1 MESSPRFFF
10 FPLLFMAAA
19 AFCNAHIAEF
29 DEYWQKKEASAR
41 TNVQNAYNPDP
52 ESVTKHFN
60 DAVLKELEKNTT
72 RRGLRGKRT
81 AGGPCM
87 ATNPIDRCWRCQKN
101 WGHHRKRLASCAKG
115 FGRHVTG
122 GKNGDFYVV
131 TDPSDEDLVSPRNG
145 TLRYGV
151 IQDRPLWIVF
161 ARNMVIRLSEELI
174 VNSNKT
180 IDGRGVDVQIMNGA
194 GITIQYVDNVIIHN
208 LRIHDI
214 KTGSGGMIRDSEHHY
229 GLRTRSDG
237 DGISIFG
244 ASNVWID
251 HVSMS
256 NCMDGLI
263 DAIQGSTAITISNSH
278 FTQHNDVRQIS
289 PTPTPAPSI
298 SHTDRTVCSRS
309 QSPSTTSGK
318 ASFREC
324 QGHRSRSHIRR
335 PLLHDISSPSLCIH
349 SRTFLLRRCR
359 WGFVHVVNNDYTH
372 WMMYAIGGSQ
382 HPTILSQGNRFIA
395 PPTLF
400 AKEVKLVTKREYSP
414 EEVWKNWHW
423 RSEGDL
429 LKNGAFFVPSG
440 AGKFGNVS
448 YKDLIKAKPGTFVT
462 RLTRFSGALK
472 CVPNRPC

>member
-1 MESSPRFFF
+1 MECSPRFFF

-29 DEYWQKKEASAR
+29 DEYWQKKEAMAR
-41 TNVQNAYNPDP
+41 AKVQNAYNPNP

-60 DAVLKELEKNTT
+60 DAVLRDLEKNNT
-72 RRGLRGKRT
+72 RRGLRGKRQD
-81 AGGPCM
+81 GGPCM

-101 WGHHRKRLASCAKG
+101 WAHHRKRLATCAKG

-131 TDPSDEDLVSPRNG
+131 TDPSDDDLVNPRKG

-161 ARNMVIRLSEELI
+161 ARDMVIRLSEELI

-180 IDGRGVDVQIMNGA
+180 IDGRGADVQITNGA

-214 KTGSGGMIRDSEHHY
+214 KAGSGGMIRDSEHHY

-263 DAIQGSTAITISNSH
+263 DAIEGSTAITISNGH
-278 FTQHNDVRQIS
+278 FTQHNDVMLFGASDSFSGDAVMQI
-289 PTPTPAPSI
+289 
-298 SHTDRTVCSRS
+298 TVAFNHF
-309 QSPSTTSGK
+309 GK
-318 ASFREC
+318 GLVQRM
-324 QGHRSRSHIRR
+324 
-335 PLLHDISSPSLCIH
+335 P
-349 SRTFLLRRCR
+349 RCR

-400 AKEVKLVTKREYSP
+400 AKEVTKREYSP

-423 RSEGDL
+423 KSEGDL
-429 LKNGAFFVPSG
+429 LQNGAFFVPSG
-440 AGKFGNVS
+440 AGKFGSVS
-448 YKDLIKAKPGTFVT
+448 YKDLIRAKPGTFVT
-462 RLTRFSGALK
+462 RLTRFTGALK

>member
-101 WGHHRKRLASCAKG
+101 WAHHRKRLASCAKG

-131 TDPSDEDLVSPRNG
+131 TDPSDEDLVNPRNG

-151 IQDRPLWIVF
+151 IQDRPVWIVF
-161 ARNMVIRLSEELI
+161 ARDMVIRLSEELI

-194 GITIQYVDNVIIHN
+194 GITIH
-208 LRIHDI
+208 
-214 KTGSGGMIRDSEHHY
+214 
-229 GLRTRSDG
+229 
-237 DGISIFG
+237 
-244 ASNVWID
+244 NVWID

-278 FTQHNDVRQIS
+278 FTQHNDVMLFGASDAFSGDAVMQI
-289 PTPTPAPSI
+289 
-298 SHTDRTVCSRS
+298 TVAFNHF
-309 QSPSTTSGK
+309 GK
-318 ASFREC
+318 GLVQRM
-324 QGHRSRSHIRR
+324 
-335 PLLHDISSPSLCIH
+335 P
-349 SRTFLLRRCR
+349 RCR

-400 AKEVKLVTKREYSP
+400 AKEVTKREYSP

>member
-1 MESSPRFFF
+1 
-10 FPLLFMAAA
+10 MAAA

-29 DEYWQKKEASAR
+29 DEYWQKKEAMAR
-41 TNVQNAYNPDP
+41 ANVQNAYNPNP

-60 DAVLKELEKNTT
+60 DAVLRDLEKNNT
-72 RRGLRGKRT
+72 RRGLRGKRRY
-81 AGGPCM
+81 GGPCM

-101 WGHHRKRLASCAKG
+101 WAHHRKRLATCAKG

-131 TDPSDEDLVSPRNG
+131 TDPSDDDLVNPRKG

-161 ARNMVIRLSEELI
+161 ARDMVIRLTEELI

-180 IDGRGVDVQIMNGA
+180 IDGRGVDVQIVNGA
-194 GITIQYVDNVIIHN
+194 GITVQFVDNIIIHN

-214 KTGSGGMIRDSEHHY
+214 KAGSGGMIRDSEHHY

-289 PTPTPAPSI
+289 PTQHLHPPFLTKTAPCCPGDAVRCQRRVLGRRGDADHSRLQPLRERPRTENAKVTDPDHTSAARCSI
-298 SHTDRTVCSRS
+298 IS
-309 QSPSTTSGK
+309 
-318 ASFREC
+318 
-324 QGHRSRSHIRR
+324 
-335 PLLHDISSPSLCIH
+335 LLLCIH
-349 SRTFLLRRCR
+349 SHTF
-359 WGFVHVVNNDYTH
+359 FSAD
-372 WMMYAIGGSQ
+372 AGG
-382 HPTILSQGNRFIA
+382 
-395 PPTLF
+395 
-400 AKEVKLVTKREYSP
+400 
-414 EEVWKNWHW
+414 
-423 RSEGDL
+423 
-429 LKNGAFFVPSG
+429 
-440 AGKFGNVS
+440 VS
-448 YKDLIKAKPGTFVT
+448 ST
-462 RLTRFSGALK
+462 S
-472 CVPNRPC
+472 